1 VNLDDHRLYLS
12 DLTRTSL
19 FRRAINAVVKP
30 GDVVLDLACGTG
42 VLGLL
47 AMKAGA
53 ARVYQVDQSPMIQIA
68 RDLAC
73 ANGYGQ
79 NTFAIHERSS
89 RANLPEKIDLII
101 ADQLSAFGIGAGMP
115 NLFNDARRRLL
126 KPGARAI
133 PRRIE
138 LFVVPVNFPEMWRV
152 ASFWDQPRAGLKM
165 SAARKA
171 AFNNH
176 YTSEKRPRRMLSRPA
191 QIFAFDLTGIAPE
204 RFSAKAAIEVSMPG
218 VMHGF
223 SGWFAA
229 ELAPRVIVTNSPFSK
244 SRIQRSAAFFPV
256 EKPLPLNK
264 GDRMD
269 ITISSIT
276 AQNLLGWK
284 VVVFD
289 TKGREKARY
298 VHSTLNGMS
307 FSPDQ
312 LAKTRPDFVPRLSEW
327 GLARRSIV
335 NLADGTRTL
344 AEIEKELF
352 RAHSALFPSFAEASA
367 YVTRVLLEAQ

>member
-1 VNLDDHRLYLS
+1 
-12 DLTRTSL
+12 
-19 FRRAINAVVKP
+19 
-30 GDVVLDLACGTG
+30 
-42 VLGLL
+42 
-47 AMKAGA
+47 
-53 ARVYQVDQSPMIQIA
+53 MIQIA

-79 NTFAIHERSS
+79 STFGIHERSS
-89 RANLPEKIDLII
+89 RATLPEKIDVVI
-101 ADQLSAFGIGAGMP
+101 ADQLTAFGIGAGMP
-115 NLFNDARRRLL
+115 NIFNDARRRLL

-138 LFVVPVNFPEMWRV
+138 LFAVPVNFPEMWRV
-152 ASFWDQPRAGLKM
+152 ASFWDKPRAGLKM
-165 SAARKA
+165 WPARKV

-176 YTSEKRPRRMLSRPA
+176 YTSDKRPRRMLSRPA

-204 RFSAKAAIEVSMPG
+204 RFSAKATIEVSMPG
-218 VMHGF
+218 VMHGL
-223 SGWFAA
+223 SGWFSA
-229 ELAPRVIVTNSPFSK
+229 ELAPRVIMTNSPFSK

-298 VHSTLNGMS
+298 VHSTLKEMS
-307 FSPDQ
+307 FLPDQ
-312 LAKTRPDFVPRLSEW
+312 LAKTRPDFVPRLSDW
-327 GLARRSIV
+327 GVARRSIV

-344 AEIEKELF
+344 AEIEKELV
-352 RAHSALFPSFAEASA
+352 RVHSALFPSFAEASA
-367 YVTRVLLEAQ
+367 YVTRVLREAQ